1 MNIEKQS
8 EHLDTLLGTAYD
20 LSDMS
25 EGVSKDLE
33 ILIVS
38 LVQQIESMVDAQDKL
53 LGDWK

>member
-8 EHLDTLLGTAYD
+8 EHLDTLLGTVYD

-25 EGVSKDLE
+25 DGVSKDLE

-38 LVQQIESMVDAQDKL
+38 LVQQIESMVDAQDKM